1 MLNQNI
7 QAQIKLLEIK
17 ARHLLSGTSVGD
29 HTTAQ
34 KGSGFEFDQL
44 REYQQGDD
52 VRFIDWQA
60 TARGQKVLVRQYF
73 EERNR
78 TIIPIVDFSPSTYFG
93 STETLKSEL
102 ITQLA
107 GIIAL
112 VADYGKDAVG
122 LCITGIDV
130 KPIIIPPKQG
140 RVHVRRLLEKL
151 FLAAE
156 RLSLRQSS
164 GVVNMQNDTNRAH
177 PELIEGSE
185 RENRHAKSQNQLVHP
200 LKLSTITDGLNEL
213 RSLFHK
219 KPLLVIVSDFID
231 HEADIS
237 WAVAAKR
244 AEVVAIRCLDAVE
257 RAVPAAG
264 IMWSEDI
271 EHASRTLLP
280 LERGAQKNINNLL
293 QERVRVQELNFK
305 KYGIDLLDV
314 TPGQQYLHDLIW
326 FFRKRRGY

>member
-1 MLNQNI
+1 MLNQEI

-44 REYQQGDD
+44 REYHPGDD

-60 TARGQKVLVRQYF
+60 TARGQKMLVRQYF

-93 STETLKSEL
+93 STDLLKSDL

-122 LCITGIDV
+122 LCITGIEA

-140 RVHVRRLLEKL
+140 RVHVRRILEKL
-151 FLAAE
+151 FTAAHELADAKG
-156 RLSLRQSS
+156 RSQS
-164 GVVNMQNDTNRAH
+164 MT
-177 PELIEGSE
+177 
-185 RENRHAKSQNQLVHP
+185 
-200 LKLSTITDGLNEL
+200 KLSTITDGLQEL
-213 RSLFHK
+213 RTLFNK
-219 KPLLVIVSDFID
+219 KPLLVLVSDFID
-231 HEADIS
+231 HELDSS
-237 WAVAAKR
+237 WAIAAKR

-257 RAVPAAG
+257 RSVPEAG
-264 IMWSEDI
+264 ILWSEDV
-271 EHASRTLLP
+271 EHPSRMLLP
-280 LERGAQKNINNLL
+280 LERGTQRNINSLL
-293 QERVRVQELNFK
+293 QERIRVQELNFK
-305 KYGIDLLDV
+305 KYNVDVLDV
-314 TPGQQYLHDLIW
+314 TPGQQYLHNLIW

>member
-1 MLNQNI
+1 MLNHHI

-17 ARHLLSGTSVGD
+17 TRHLLSGTSVGD

-78 TIIPIVDFSPSTYFG
+78 TIIPIVDFSPSTFFG
-93 STETLKSEL
+93 STDILKSDL
-102 ITQLA
+102 IAQLA
-107 GIIAL
+107 GIVAL
-112 VADYGKDAVG
+112 VADHGKDAVG
-122 LCITGIDV
+122 LCVTGLGV
-130 KPIIIPPKQG
+130 KPMVIPPKQG
-140 RVHVRRLLEKL
+140 RVHARRVLEQL
-151 FLAAE
+151 FMAAQQLADQRKANAAV
-156 RLSLRQSS
+156 S
-164 GVVNMQNDTNRAH
+164 G
-177 PELIEGSE
+177 
-185 RENRHAKSQNQLVHP
+185 
-200 LKLSTITDGLNEL
+200 LSTIADGLHEL
-213 RSLFHK
+213 RSFYNK

-231 HEADIS
+231 HEEHDSA

-244 AEVVAIRCLDAVE
+244 AELIAIRCLDAVE
-257 RAVPAAG
+257 RAVPDAG
-264 IMWSEDI
+264 ILWSEDV
-271 EHASRTLLP
+271 EHANRMLLP
-280 LERGAQKNINNLL
+280 LERGSQQKINKLL
-293 QERVRVQELNFK
+293 HERTRVQELNLK

-314 TPGQQYLHDLIW
+314 TPGQNYLHNLIW